1 MPAVLTGLVVF
12 HCGLGLST
20 LIRKRDSG
28 SGTEVCKTTVQ
39 LCFCIK
45 MAIQRH
51 LLQTLLRRAKPYPVV
66 TLTGPRQSGKTT
78 LCRQAFARL
87 PYANLEDANI
97 REFAQTDPRGFL
109 AQFPRG
115 AILDEVQRLP
125 DILSAVQVQVDEWR
139 FDQSQIQSQK
149 PAAGDKRQFVLTG
162 SQQLD
167 LMGAVRQSLAGR
179 TAVLRLLP
187 LSLQELCHAGLPHDT
202 TRLLHGGGYPAVH
215 AQGIKPADFF
225 NDYFET
231 YIQRDLRELV
241 AVRNLPE
248 FRRMVRLCAG
258 RVGQLL
264 NYQSLAN
271 DVGVSQTTIATW
283 INLLETGY
291 VIFLLPPWFE
301 NLGKRLIK
309 SPKLYFYDTGLAAWL
324 MGVDEPGQLATHP
337 LRGHLFENLVITE
350 FAKYF
355 ENQGERA
362 RLHFWRD
369 SNGQEVDLIVENGLP
384 PGKLGLVEIKS
395 SQTYH
400 ADFAKSLRQ
409 VSKVLGDKVG
419 RRMVVYGGAD
429 HFVREGIEVVG
440 IQSTLL

>member
-1 MPAVLTGLVVF
+1 
-12 HCGLGLST
+12 
-20 LIRKRDSG
+20 
-28 SGTEVCKTTVQ
+28 
-39 LCFCIK
+39 
-45 MAIQRH
+45 MALQRQ
-51 LLQTLLRRAKPYPVV
+51 LLQTLIRRAAPYPVV

-78 LCRQAFARL
+78 LCRQAFAHL
-87 PYANLEDANI
+87 PYANLEDANT

-109 AQFPRG
+109 AQFPNG

-125 DILSAVQVQVDEWR
+125 DILSSVQVHVDEWR
-139 FDQSQIQSQK
+139 FGQ
-149 PAAGDKRQFVLTG
+149 ARQPGLEDARKFILTG

-187 LSLQELCHAGLPHDT
+187 LSLLELRHASLPHDT
-202 TRLLHGGGYPAVH
+202 TRLMHCGGYPAVH
-215 AQGIKPADFF
+215 ALGIKPADFF
-225 NDYFET
+225 SDYFET

-241 AVRNLPE
+241 ALRHLPE

-258 RVGQLL
+258 RVGQVL

-283 INLLETGY
+283 IGFLETGY

-309 SPKLYFYDTGLAAWL
+309 SPKLYFYDTGLAVWL
-324 MGVDEPGQLATHP
+324 MGIDDPAQLATHP
-337 LRGHLFENLVITE
+337 LRGNLFENLVITE

-369 SNGQEVDLIVENGLP
+369 SNGQEVDLIVENGVP
-384 PGKLGLVEIKS
+384 PGQLGLVEIKS

-400 ADFAKSLRQ
+400 PEFAKSLRQ
-409 VSKVLGDKVG
+409 VGKVLGNKVA
-419 RRMVVYGGAD
+419 RQMVVYGGAD
-429 HFVREGIEVVG
+429 QFVREGIEVVG
-440 IQSTLL
+440 IQSS

>member
-1 MPAVLTGLVVF
+1 MPLQRQLLQA
-12 HCGLGLST
+12 
-20 LIRKRDSG
+20 LIR
-28 SGTEVCKTTVQ
+28 
-39 LCFCIK
+39 
-45 MAIQRH
+45 
-51 LLQTLLRRAKPYPVV
+51 RAGPYPVV

-78 LCRQAFARL
+78 LCRQAFAHL
-87 PYANLEDANI
+87 PYANLEDAHT
-97 REFAQTDPRGFL
+97 REFAHTDPRGFL
-109 AQFPRG
+109 AQFPNG

-125 DILSAVQVQVDEWR
+125 DILSSVQVHVDEWR
-139 FDQSQIQSQK
+139 FDR
-149 PAAGDKRQFVLTG
+149 ARQPDLEDVRKFILTG

-187 LSLQELCHAGLPHDT
+187 LSLLELRHAGLPHDT
-202 TRLLHGGGYPAVH
+202 THLMHCGGYPAVH

-225 NDYFET
+225 SDYFET
-231 YIQRDLRELV
+231 YIERDLRELV
-241 AVRNLPE
+241 ALRHLPE

-258 RVGQLL
+258 RVGQVL

-283 INLLETGY
+283 INFLETGY

-301 NLGKRLIK
+301 NLGRRLIK

-324 MGVDEPGQLATHP
+324 IGVDDPAQLATHP

-369 SNGQEVDLIVENGLP
+369 SNGQEVDLIVENGMQ
-384 PGKLGLVEIKS
+384 PGQLGLVEIKS

-400 ADFAKSLRQ
+400 PEFAKSLRQ
-409 VSKVLGDKVG
+409 VSKVLGDKVA
-419 RRMVVYGGAD
+419 RKMVVYGGAD
-429 HFVREGIEVVG
+429 HYVREGMEVVG
-440 IQSTLL
+440 IQSS

>member
-1 MPAVLTGLVVF
+1 
-12 HCGLGLST
+12 
-20 LIRKRDSG
+20 
-28 SGTEVCKTTVQ
+28 
-39 LCFCIK
+39 
-45 MAIQRH
+45 MAIQRQ
-51 LLQTLLRRAKPYPVV
+51 LLQTLMLRARPYPVV

-78 LCRQAFARL
+78 LCRRAFAHL
-87 PYANLEDANI
+87 PYANLEDANT
-97 REFAQTDPRGFL
+97 RQFAQTDPRGFL
-109 AQFPRG
+109 AQFPGG

-125 DILSAVQVQVDEWR
+125 SILSSVQVQVDEWR
-139 FDQSQIQSQK
+139 FDQWQQRHTTDTRKFI
-149 PAAGDKRQFVLTG
+149 LTG

-187 LSLQELCHAGLPHDT
+187 LSLLELRHAGLPHDT
-202 TRLLHGGGYPAVH
+202 TRLLQYGGYPAVH

-241 AVRNLPE
+241 ALRHLPE

-291 VIFLLPPWFE
+291 VLFLLPPWFE

-324 MGVDEPGQLATHP
+324 IGIDDPAQIVTHP

-355 ENQGERA
+355 ENKGERA

-409 VSKVLGDKVG
+409 VSKVLGDRVA
-419 RRMVVYGGAD
+419 RQMVMYGGND
-429 HFVREGIEVVG
+429 HYVREGVEVVG
-440 IQSTLL
+440 IQSRST

>member
-1 MPAVLTGLVVF
+1 
-12 HCGLGLST
+12 
-20 LIRKRDSG
+20 
-28 SGTEVCKTTVQ
+28 
-39 LCFCIK
+39 
-45 MAIQRH
+45 MALQRH
-51 LLQTLLRRAKPYPVV
+51 LFQTLLRRAAQYPVV

-78 LCRQAFARL
+78 LCRQAFGHL
-87 PYANLEDANI
+87 PYANLEDVNT
-97 REFAQTDPRGFL
+97 REFAQSDPNGFL
-109 AQFPRG
+109 AQFPGG

-139 FDQSQIQSQK
+139 YDQMQQGESSM
-149 PAAGDKRQFVLTG
+149 ARQFVLTG

-187 LSLQELCHAGLPHDT
+187 LSLMELQHAGLPHDT

-215 AQGIKPADFF
+215 ALGIKPADFF
-225 NDYFET
+225 SDYFET

-241 AVRNLPE
+241 SLRNLPE

-271 DVGVSQTTIATW
+271 DVGVSQTTVATW

-324 MGVDEPGQLATHP
+324 MGIDDPSQLATHP

-384 PGKLGLVEIKS
+384 PGRLGLVEIKS

-400 ADFAKSLRQ
+400 PDFAKSLRQ
-409 VSKVLGDKVG
+409 VSKVLGHRVA
-419 RRMVVYGGAD
+419 RQMVIYGGAE
-429 HFVREGIEVVG
+429 HYVREGIEVAGV
-440 IQSTLL
+440 QSVLA

>member
-1 MPAVLTGLVVF
+1 MAF
-12 HCGLGLST
+12 Q
-20 LIRKRDSG
+20 R
-28 SGTEVCKTTVQ
+28 Q
-39 LCFCIK
+39 LF
-45 MAIQRH
+45 
-51 LLQTLLRRAKPYPVV
+51 QTLLRRAEPYPVV

-78 LCRQAFARL
+78 LCRQAFAHL
-87 PYANLEDANI
+87 PYANLEDAST
-97 REFAQTDPRGFL
+97 RQFAQTDPRGFL
-109 AQFPRG
+109 AQFPVG
-115 AILDEVQRLP
+115 AVLDEVQRLP

-139 FDQSQIQSQK
+139 FGRSQLSGQPELRK
-149 PAAGDKRQFVLTG
+149 FVLTG

-187 LSLQELCHAGLPHDT
+187 LSLLELRHAGLAHDT
-202 TRLLHGGGYPAVH
+202 TRLLHCGGYPAVH
-215 AQGIKPADFF
+215 AQDMKPADYFS
-225 NDYFET
+225 DYFET

-241 AVRNLPE
+241 LLRNLPE

-264 NYQSLAN
+264 NFQSLAN

-324 MGVDEPGQLATHP
+324 MGIDDPAQLATHP

-369 SNGQEVDLIVENGLP
+369 SNGQEVDLIVENGMP

-395 SQTYH
+395 SQTFH
-400 ADFAKSLRQ
+400 PDFAKSLRQ

-419 RRMVVYGGAD
+419 RQMVVHGGPD
-429 HFVREGIEVVG
+429 HCVREGIEVVG
-440 IQSTLL
+440 VQAVV

>member
-1 MPAVLTGLVVF
+1 MTF
-12 HCGLGLST
+12 HRHLQQA
-20 LIRKRDSG
+20 LIR
-28 SGTEVCKTTVQ
+28 
-39 LCFCIK
+39 
-45 MAIQRH
+45 
-51 LLQTLLRRAKPYPVV
+51 RAEPYPVI

-78 LCRQAFARL
+78 LCRQAFAHL
-87 PYANLEDANI
+87 PYANLEDANT
-97 REFAQTDPRGFL
+97 RQFAQDDARGFL
-109 AQFPRG
+109 AQYPNG

-125 DILSAVQVQVDEWR
+125 DILSSVQVHVDEWR
-139 FDQSQIQSQK
+139 FGQLGQGSQPDQRKFI
-149 PAAGDKRQFVLTG
+149 LTG

-187 LSLQELCHAGLPHDT
+187 LSMLELRRAGLPQAT
-202 TRLLHGGGYPAVH
+202 AQLLHRGGYPAVH
-215 AQGIKPADFF
+215 ANNIKPADFF

-231 YIQRDLRELV
+231 YVQRDLRELV
-241 AVRNLPE
+241 ALRNLPE

-258 RVGQLL
+258 RVGQVL
-264 NYQSLAN
+264 NYHGLAN
-271 DVGVSQTTIATW
+271 DVGVSQTTITTW
-283 INLLETGY
+283 VHLLETGY
-291 VIFLLPPWFE
+291 VVFLLPPYFE

-324 MGVDEPGQLATHP
+324 MGIEDAAQILTHP
-337 LRGHLFENLVITE
+337 MRGHLFENLVITE

-400 ADFAKSLRQ
+400 PEFAKSLRQ
-409 VSKVLGDKVG
+409 VSKVLGAKVA
-419 RRMVVYGGAD
+419 RQMVVYGGAENY
-429 HFVREGIEVVG
+429 VREGVEVVG
-440 IQSTLL
+440 VQA

>member
-1 MPAVLTGLVVF
+1 
-12 HCGLGLST
+12 
-20 LIRKRDSG
+20 
-28 SGTEVCKTTVQ
+28 
-39 LCFCIK
+39 
-45 MAIQRH
+45 MAIQRQ
-51 LLQTLLRRAKPYPVV
+51 LFQTLIRRAKPYPVV

-78 LCRQAFARL
+78 LCRQAFAHL
-87 PYANLEDANI
+87 PYANLEDAST
-97 REFAQTDPRGFL
+97 RQFAQSDPRGFL
-109 AQFPRG
+109 AQFPNG

-125 DILSAVQVQVDEWR
+125 DILSSIQVHVDEWR
-139 FDQSQIQSQK
+139 FSQAQQPGLQNMRK
-149 PAAGDKRQFVLTG
+149 FVLTG

-187 LSLQELCHAGLPHDT
+187 LSLLELRHAGLPHST
-202 TRLLHGGGYPAVH
+202 SHLMHCGGYPAVH
-215 AQGIKPADFF
+215 AQRIKPADFF

-241 AVRNLPE
+241 ALRNLPE

-271 DVGVSQTTIATW
+271 DVGVSQNTISTW

-291 VIFLLPPWFE
+291 VLFLLPPWFE

-324 MGVDEPGQLATHP
+324 MGIDDPAQLATHP

-409 VSKVLGDKVG
+409 VSKVLGEKVA
-419 RRMVVYGGAD
+419 RQMVVYGGAD
-429 HFVREGIEVVG
+429 HYVRESVEVVG
-440 IQSTLL
+440 IQATLT

>member
-1 MPAVLTGLVVF
+1 MGLQRHLF
-12 HCGLGLST
+12 HT
-20 LIRKRDSG
+20 LIR
-28 SGTEVCKTTVQ
+28 
-39 LCFCIK
+39 
-45 MAIQRH
+45 
-51 LLQTLLRRAKPYPVV
+51 RAAPYPVV

-78 LCRQAFARL
+78 LCRQAFPHL
-87 PYANLEDANI
+87 PYANLEDANT
-97 REFAQTDPRGFL
+97 RAFAQTDPRGFL
-109 AQFPRG
+109 AQYPGG

-125 DILSAVQVQVDEWR
+125 DILSSVQVMVDEWR
-139 FDQSQIQSQK
+139 FGQLGGNS
-149 PAAGDKRQFVLTG
+149 GVDKRKFILTG
-162 SQQLD
+162 SQQFD
-167 LMGAVRQSLAGR
+167 LMDSVRQSLAGR

-187 LSLQELCHAGLPHDT
+187 LSMLELRAAGLPHST
-202 TRLLHGGGYPAVH
+202 ARLMHAGGYPAVH
-215 AQGIKPADFF
+215 AQGIAPADFF

-241 AVRNLPE
+241 ALRNLPE

-258 RVGQLL
+258 RVGQIV

-271 DVGVSQTTIATW
+271 DVGVSQHTIASW

-291 VIFLLPPWFE
+291 VVFLLQPWFE

-324 MGVDEPGQLATHP
+324 MGVNSADQLATHP
-337 LRGHLFENLVITE
+337 LRGHLFENLVVTE

-369 SNGQEVDLIVENGLP
+369 SNGQEVDLVVENGMQANR
-384 PGKLGLVEIKS
+384 LGLVEIKS

-400 ADFAKSLRQ
+400 SDFSKSLRQ
-409 VSKVLGDKVG
+409 VGQLLGARVERK
-419 RRMVVYGGAD
+419 MVVYGGTEQY
-429 HFVREGIEVVG
+429 VRDGVEVVG
-440 IQSTLL
+440 LQS

>member
-1 MPAVLTGLVVF
+1 
-12 HCGLGLST
+12 
-20 LIRKRDSG
+20 
-28 SGTEVCKTTVQ
+28 
-39 LCFCIK
+39 
-45 MAIQRH
+45 
-51 LLQTLLRRAKPYPVV
+51 
-66 TLTGPRQSGKTT
+66 
-78 LCRQAFARL
+78 
-87 PYANLEDANI
+87 
-97 REFAQTDPRGFL
+97 
-109 AQFPRG
+109 
-115 AILDEVQRLP
+115 
-125 DILSAVQVQVDEWR
+125 
-139 FDQSQIQSQK
+139 
-149 PAAGDKRQFVLTG
+149 
-162 SQQLD
+162 
-167 LMGAVRQSLAGR
+167 LMDAVRQSLAGR

-187 LSLQELCHAGLPHDT
+187 LSLLELRHAGLPHGT
-202 TRLLHGGGYPAVH
+202 QHLMHCGGYPAVH
-215 AQGIKPADFF
+215 TQRVKPTDFF

-241 AVRNLPE
+241 ALRNLPE

-291 VIFLLPPWFE
+291 VLFLLPPWFE

-324 MGVDEPGQLATHP
+324 MGIEDPAQLATHP

-355 ENQGERA
+355 
-362 RLHFWRD
+362 
-369 SNGQEVDLIVENGLP
+369 LP
-384 PGKLGLVEIKS
+384 AGKLGLVEIKS

-409 VSKVLGDKVG
+409 VGKVLGDRVA
-419 RRMVVYGGAD
+419 RQMVVYGGAD
-429 HFVREGIEVVG
+429 HYLREGVEVVG
-440 IQSTLL
+440 IQAVTIQPSSGSTSGGRP

>member
-1 MPAVLTGLVVF
+1 
-12 HCGLGLST
+12 
-20 LIRKRDSG
+20 
-28 SGTEVCKTTVQ
+28 
-39 LCFCIK
+39 
-45 MAIQRH
+45 MAIQRQ
-51 LLQTLLRRAKPYPVV
+51 LLQVLIRRAKPYPVV

-78 LCRQAFARL
+78 LCRQAFPHL
-87 PYANLEDANI
+87 PYANLEDAHT
-97 REFAQTDPRGFL
+97 RQFAQTDPRGFL
-109 AQFPRG
+109 AQFPGG

-125 DILSAVQVQVDEWR
+125 DILSSVQVQVDEWR
-139 FDQSQIQSQK
+139 FKQIQTGG
-149 PAAGDKRQFVLTG
+149 AAGDRQFVLTG

-187 LSLQELCHAGLPHDT
+187 LSLLEMHRAGLPHDT
-202 TRLLHGGGYPAVH
+202 ARLLQYGGYPAVH

-241 AVRNLPE
+241 ALRHLPE

-258 RVGQLL
+258 RVGQIL

-283 INLLETGY
+283 IHLLETGY
-291 VIFLLPPWFE
+291 VVFLLPPWFE

-324 MGVDEPGQLATHP
+324 MGIDDPAQVVTHP

-369 SNGQEVDLIVENGLP
+369 SNGQEVDLIVENGLA
-384 PGKLGLVEIKS
+384 PGQLGLVEIKS

-400 ADFAKSLRQ
+400 ADFAKGLRQ
-409 VSKVLGDKVG
+409 VSKVLGDRVA
-419 RRMVVYGGAD
+419 RQMVVYGGAE
-429 HFVREGIEVVG
+429 HYVREGVEVVG
-440 IQSTLL
+440 IQAQAV

>member
-1 MPAVLTGLVVF
+1 
-12 HCGLGLST
+12 
-20 LIRKRDSG
+20 
-28 SGTEVCKTTVQ
+28 
-39 LCFCIK
+39 
-45 MAIQRH
+45 MALQRQ
-51 LLQTLLRRAKPYPVV
+51 LLQTLIRRAGPYPVV

-78 LCRQAFARL
+78 LCRQAFPHL
-87 PYANLEDANI
+87 PYANLEDAHT

-109 AQFPRG
+109 AQYPNG

-125 DILSAVQVQVDEWR
+125 DILSSVQVHVDEWR
-139 FDQSQIQSQK
+139 FDQ
-149 PAAGDKRQFVLTG
+149 ARQPGLEDARKFILTG

-187 LSLQELCHAGLPHDT
+187 LSLLELRHAGLPHDT
-202 TRLLHGGGYPAVH
+202 THLMHCGGYPAVH
-215 AQGIKPADFF
+215 ALGIKPADFF
-225 NDYFET
+225 SDYFET

-241 AVRNLPE
+241 ALRHLPE

-258 RVGQLL
+258 RVGQVL

-283 INLLETGY
+283 IGFLETGY

-324 MGVDEPGQLATHP
+324 MGIGDPAQLATHH
-337 LRGHLFENLVITE
+337 LRGNLFENLVITE

-369 SNGQEVDLIVENGLP
+369 SNGQEVDLIVENGMP

-400 ADFAKSLRQ
+400 PEFAKSLRQ
-409 VSKVLGDKVG
+409 VGKVLGNKVA
-419 RRMVVYGGAD
+419 RQMVVYGGAD
-429 HFVREGIEVVG
+429 RYLREGVEVVG
-440 IQSTLL
+440 IQSNQTLV

>member
-1 MPAVLTGLVVF
+1 MGLQRQLF
-12 HCGLGLST
+12 HT
-20 LIRKRDSG
+20 LIR
-28 SGTEVCKTTVQ
+28 
-39 LCFCIK
+39 
-45 MAIQRH
+45 
-51 LLQTLLRRAKPYPVV
+51 RAAPYPVV

-78 LCRQAFARL
+78 LCRQAFAHL
-87 PYANLEDANI
+87 PYANLEDANT
-97 REFAQTDPRGFL
+97 RQFAQTDPRGFL
-109 AQFPRG
+109 AQYPSG

-125 DILSAVQVQVDEWR
+125 DILSSVQVLVDEWR
-139 FDQSQIQSQK
+139 FGQLAG
-149 PAAGDKRQFVLTG
+149 AALSDPRKFILTG

-167 LMGAVRQSLAGR
+167 LMGSVRQSLAGR

-187 LSLQELCHAGLPHDT
+187 LSMLELKAAGLPHST
-202 TRLLHGGGYPAVH
+202 TRLLHTGGYPAVH
-215 AQGIKPADFF
+215 AQRIAPADFF

-241 AVRNLPE
+241 ALRNLPQ

-258 RVGQLL
+258 RVGQIV
-264 NYQSLAN
+264 NYNSLAN
-271 DVGVSQTTIATW
+271 DVGVSQHTIAAW

-291 VIFLLPPWFE
+291 VVFLLPPWFE

-324 MGVDEPGQLATHP
+324 MGINQADQLASHP
-337 LRGHLFENLVITE
+337 LRGHLFENLVVTE

-369 SNGQEVDLIVENGLP
+369 SNGQEVDLVVENGMQANR
-384 PGKLGLVEIKS
+384 LGLVEIKS

-400 ADFAKSLRQ
+400 SDFSKSLRQ
-409 VSKVLGDKVG
+409 VGQLLGERVERK
-419 RRMVVYGGAD
+419 MVVYGGTEQY
-429 HFVREGIEVVG
+429 VRDGVEVVG
-440 IQSTLL
+440 LQS

>member
-1 MPAVLTGLVVF
+1 MTF
-12 HCGLGLST
+12 HRHLQQA
-20 LIRKRDSG
+20 LIR
-28 SGTEVCKTTVQ
+28 
-39 LCFCIK
+39 
-45 MAIQRH
+45 
-51 LLQTLLRRAKPYPVV
+51 RAEPYPVI

-78 LCRQAFARL
+78 LCRQAFAHL
-87 PYANLEDANI
+87 PYANLEDANT
-97 REFAQTDPRGFL
+97 RQFAQDDPRGFL
-109 AQFPRG
+109 AQYPNG

-125 DILSAVQVQVDEWR
+125 DILSSVQVHVDEWR
-139 FDQSQIQSQK
+139 FGQLGQGSQPDQRKFI
-149 PAAGDKRQFVLTG
+149 LTG

-187 LSLQELCHAGLPHDT
+187 LSMLELRHAGLPQDT
-202 TRLLHGGGYPAVH
+202 AQLLHRGGYPAMH
-215 AQGIKPADFF
+215 ANNIKPADFF

-231 YIQRDLRELV
+231 YVQRDLRELV
-241 AVRNLPE
+241 ALRNLPE

-258 RVGQLL
+258 RVGQVL
-264 NYQSLAN
+264 NYHGLAN
-271 DVGVSQTTIATW
+271 DVGVSQTTITTW
-283 INLLETGY
+283 VHLLETGY
-291 VIFLLPPWFE
+291 VVFLLPPYFE

-324 MGVDEPGQLATHP
+324 MGIEDAAQILTHP
-337 LRGHLFENLVITE
+337 MRGHLFENLVITE

-395 SQTYH
+395 AQTYH
-400 ADFAKSLRQ
+400 PEFAKSLRQ
-409 VSKVLGDKVG
+409 VSKVLGAKVA
-419 RRMVVYGGAD
+419 RQMVVYGGAENY
-429 HFVREGIEVVG
+429 VREGVEVVG
-440 IQSTLL
+440 VQA

>member
-1 MPAVLTGLVVF
+1 
-12 HCGLGLST
+12 
-20 LIRKRDSG
+20 
-28 SGTEVCKTTVQ
+28 
-39 LCFCIK
+39 
-45 MAIQRH
+45 MAIQRQ
-51 LLQTLLRRAKPYPVV
+51 LFQTLTRRATPYPVV

-78 LCRQAFARL
+78 LCRQAFAHL
-87 PYANLEDANI
+87 PYANLEDAAT
-97 REFAQTDPRGFL
+97 RQFAQTDPRGFL
-109 AQFPRG
+109 AQFPDG

-125 DILSAVQVQVDEWR
+125 DILSSIQVHVDEWR
-139 FDQSQIQSQK
+139 FNQAQQ
-149 PAAGDKRQFVLTG
+149 PGAGDMRKFVLTG

-187 LSLQELCHAGLPHDT
+187 LSLLELRHAGLPHG
-202 TRLLHGGGYPAVH
+202 REHLMHCGGYPAVH
-215 AQGIKPADFF
+215 TQRIKPADFF

-241 AVRNLPE
+241 ALRNLPE

-271 DVGVSQTTIATW
+271 DVGVSQNTITAW
-283 INLLETGY
+283 VNLLETGY
-291 VIFLLPPWFE
+291 VLFLLPPWFE

-324 MGVDEPGQLATHP
+324 MGIEDAAQLTTHP

-400 ADFAKSLRQ
+400 ADFAKNLRQ
-409 VSKVLGDKVG
+409 VSKVLGSRVV
-419 RRMVVYGGAD
+419 RQMVVYGGAD
-429 HFVREGIEVVG
+429 HYIREGVEVVG
-440 IQSTLL
+440 IQAVTIQPSSGSTSAGRP

>member
-1 MPAVLTGLVVF
+1 
-12 HCGLGLST
+12 
-20 LIRKRDSG
+20 
-28 SGTEVCKTTVQ
+28 
-39 LCFCIK
+39 
-45 MAIQRH
+45 MAIQRQ
-51 LLQTLLRRAKPYPVV
+51 LLQTLIRRATPYPVV

-78 LCRQAFARL
+78 LCRQAFAHL
-87 PYANLEDANI
+87 PYANLEDAAT
-97 REFAQTDPRGFL
+97 RQFAQTDPRGFL
-109 AQFPRG
+109 AQFPSG
-115 AILDEVQRLP
+115 AILDEIQRLP
-125 DILSAVQVQVDEWR
+125 DILSSIQVHVDEWR
-139 FDQSQIQSQK
+139 SNQAQQPGVDDTRK
-149 PAAGDKRQFVLTG
+149 FVLTG

-187 LSLQELCHAGLPHDT
+187 LSLLELRHAGLPHDT
-202 TRLLHGGGYPAVH
+202 QRLMHCGGFPAVH
-215 AQGIKPADFF
+215 TQRIKPADFF

-231 YIQRDLRELV
+231 YIQRGLRELV
-241 AVRNLPE
+241 ALRNLPE

-271 DVGVSQTTIATW
+271 DVGVSQNTITAW

-291 VIFLLPPWFE
+291 VLFLLPPWFE

-309 SPKLYFYDTGLAAWL
+309 SSKLYFYDTGLAAWL
-324 MGVDEPGQLATHP
+324 MGIDDPAQLATHP

-355 ENQGERA
+355 ENQGERT

-409 VSKVLGDKVG
+409 VSKVLGDRVA
-419 RRMVVYGGAD
+419 RQMVVYGGAD
-429 HFVREGIEVVG
+429 HYMRDGVEVVG
-440 IQSTLL
+440 IQAVTIQPSSGSTSGGRP

>member
-1 MPAVLTGLVVF
+1 
-12 HCGLGLST
+12 
-20 LIRKRDSG
+20 
-28 SGTEVCKTTVQ
+28 
-39 LCFCIK
+39 
-45 MAIQRH
+45 MAIQRQ
-51 LLQTLLRRAKPYPVV
+51 LFQTLIRRAAPYPVV

-78 LCRQAFARL
+78 LCRQAFAHL
-87 PYANLEDANI
+87 PYANLEDA
-97 REFAQTDPRGFL
+97 RTRQFAQTDPRGFL
-109 AQFPRG
+109 AQFPNG

-125 DILSAVQVQVDEWR
+125 DILSSIQVHVDEWR
-139 FDQSQIQSQK
+139 FTQAQQPGSQDPRK
-149 PAAGDKRQFVLTG
+149 FVLTG

-187 LSLQELCHAGLPHDT
+187 LSLLELERANLPHST
-202 TRLLHGGGYPAVH
+202 SHLMHCGGYPAVH
-215 AQGIKPADFF
+215 TQRVNPADFF

-241 AVRNLPE
+241 ALRNLPE

-271 DVGVSQTTIATW
+271 DVGVSQNTISTW

-291 VIFLLPPWFE
+291 VVFLLPPWFE

-324 MGVDEPGQLATHP
+324 MGIDDPAQIVTHP
-337 LRGHLFENLVITE
+337 LRGHLYENLVITE

-400 ADFAKSLRQ
+400 SDFSKSLRQ
-409 VSKVLGDKVG
+409 VSKVLGNRVA
-419 RRMVVYGGAD
+419 RQMVMYGGAD
-429 HFVREGIEVVG
+429 HYVRDGVEVVG
-440 IQSTLL
+440 IQSTLA

>member
-1 MPAVLTGLVVF
+1 
-12 HCGLGLST
+12 
-20 LIRKRDSG
+20 
-28 SGTEVCKTTVQ
+28 
-39 LCFCIK
+39 
-45 MAIQRH
+45 MAIQRQ
-51 LLQTLLRRAKPYPVV
+51 LLQTLIRRAKPYPVV

-78 LCRQAFARL
+78 LCRQAFPHL
-87 PYANLEDANI
+87 PYANLEDANT
-97 REFAQTDPRGFL
+97 RQFAQTDPRGFL
-109 AQFPRG
+109 AQFPGG

-125 DILSAVQVQVDEWR
+125 DILSSVQVQVAEWR
-139 FDQSQIQSQK
+139 FKQLQVGG
-149 PAAGDKRQFVLTG
+149 AADERQFVLTC

-187 LSLQELCHAGLPHDT
+187 LSLLELHHAGLPHDT
-202 TRLLHGGGYPAVH
+202 ARLLQYGGYPVVH
-215 AQGIKPADFF
+215 AQGVKPADFF

-241 AVRNLPE
+241 ALRNLPE

-258 RVGQLL
+258 RVGQVL

-271 DVGVSQTTIATW
+271 DVGVSQTTVASW
-283 INLLETGY
+283 IHLLETGY
-291 VIFLLPPWFE
+291 VVFLLPPWFE

-324 MGVDEPGQLATHP
+324 MGIDDPTQVVTHP

-400 ADFAKSLRQ
+400 ADFAKSLRP
-409 VSKVLGDKVG
+409 VSKVLGDRVA
-419 RRMVVYGGAD
+419 RQMVVYGGAG
-429 HFVREGIEVVG
+429 HYVREGVEVVG
-440 IQSTLL
+440 IQALAAQS